1 MDNIL
6 SLKNISYSINDN
18 CILSG
23 FSLNIRENTIHSI
36 LGTNGTGKTTLGY
49 IIMGLDKYR
58 DIDGDIYFKDKR
70 INDWDIVKR
79 ARSGIT
85 LGWQVPAV
93 FEGLTVEKFLKINT
107 DSGKE
112 IKTVLEKVGL
122 DPDEY
127 TMRRMDSGLSG
138 GERKRIELASV
149 ILMKPG
155 LVILDEPDSG
165 IDIVS
170 IEMISDIIEDMNNSG
185 ITVIIIT
192 HSEEMS
198 RIADYATL
206 ICNGTNLK
214 TGRPRDVADY
224 FADNC
229 RTCGHKNQP
238 DSGEF

>member
-6 SLKNISYSINDN
+6 SLKNVSYSIDDN

-58 DIDGDIYFKDKR
+58 DIDGDIHFKNER

-85 LGWQVPAV
+85 LGWQTPAV

-107 DSGKE
+107 DSSKE

-127 TMRRMDSGLSG
+127 TMRTMDSGLSG

-149 ILMKPG
+149 ILMKPS

>member
-58 DIDGDIYFKDKR
+58 DIDGDIYFKNKR

-155 LVILDEPDSG
+155 LVILDETD
-165 IDIVS
+165 
-170 IEMISDIIEDMNNSG
+170 SG

>member
-6 SLKNISYSINDN
+6 RLKDVSFSIEGN

-23 FSLNIRENTIHSI
+23 FTLEIKADTVHSI
-36 LGTNGTGKTTLGY
+36 LGTNGTGKSTLGY

-58 DIDGDIYFKDKR
+58 DIDGDIYYRNNR
-70 INDWDIVKR
+70 INDWNIVKR
-79 ARSGIT
+79 ARKGIT
-85 LGWQVPAV
+85 LGWQTPAV

-107 DSGKE
+107 KSGRE
-112 IKTVLEKVGL
+112 IKSVLERVGL
-122 DPDEY
+122 NPDEY
-127 TMRRMDSGLSG
+127 MLRKMDSGLSG

-170 IEMISDIIEDMNNSG
+170 IEMISDIIEDMKKNG
-185 ITVIIIT
+185 ITVVVIT
-192 HSEEMS
+192 HREEMS

-238 DSGEF
+238 DAGEF